1 MLRAYIH
8 GYPNLRAPAQSEWP
22 AMNSDFTDWTT
33 GSTNQLWPRDFYL
46 IIPPFLT
53 FFSSFGCIFPHFWDK
68 FYKLNNQAET
78 QSLARKRTWGVKA
91 CFGQMNPETCSK
103 QSTIKRGT
111 GAQHGIP
118 SFLFHS
124 PNSFTLCDQL
134 SLFYKSS
141 FERSSKFFSH
151 HLP

>member
-53 FFSSFGCIFPHFWDK
+53 FFSSFGCISPIFEASFTNWTIRLKRRALPENEHGGLKPVLDK
-68 FYKLNNQAET
+68 WTQKLVPSNQQLSERLVHNMA
-78 QSLARKRTWGVKA
+78 
-91 CFGQMNPETCSK
+91 F
-103 QSTIKRGT
+103 
-111 GAQHGIP
+111 H
-118 SFLFHS
+118 LFFFTLLTVLLYVTNS
-124 PNSFTLCDQL
+124 NSFI
-134 SLFYKSS
+134 KSS
-141 FERSSKFFSH
+141 FERSPKFCSH